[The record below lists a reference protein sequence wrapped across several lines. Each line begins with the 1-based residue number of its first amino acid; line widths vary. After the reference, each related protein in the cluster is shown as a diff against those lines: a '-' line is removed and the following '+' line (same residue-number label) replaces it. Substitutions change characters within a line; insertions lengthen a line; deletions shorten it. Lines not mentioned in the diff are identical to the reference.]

1 MLELRCLQCQWLW
14 EHVAESDKTMSTKH
28 VSWAFF
34 SVTREIF
41 AHCTPNIETQSFSHT
56 VSVFLLL
63 LFQFLGILNHP
74 ASRAIQNGSVK
85 ALKDTIMFYDWKE
98 LKIPS
103 FLHHD
108 VDPKDICHVALF
120 HAFEW
125 SITATI
131 QLAKCFPFLVSSNA
145 PHCTNPWS
153 VAAEWVSE
161 MLLSVGV
168 VCSSHPIPTV
178 IPGLFW
184 E

>member
-1 MLELRCLQCQWLW
+1 MST
-14 EHVAESDKTMSTKH
+14 EHVL
-28 VSWAFF
+28 WAFF
-34 SVTREIF
+34 PVTREIF
-41 AHCTPNIETQSFSHT
+41 APCSPNIETQSFSHT

-63 LFQFLGILNHP
+63 FEFLRILNHP

-85 ALKDTIMFYDWKE
+85 ALKDTIMFYYWKE
-98 LKIPS
+98 LKIPC

-108 VDPKDICHVALF
+108 EGPKDICHVALF
-120 HAFEW
+120 HAFEC

-131 QLAKCFPFLVSSNA
+131 QLEKCFPFLVSSNA

-168 VCSSHPIPTV
+168 ACSSNPIPTV
-178 IPGLFW
+178 IPDLCW

>member
-1 MLELRCLQCQWLW
+1 MFCELKPSQLPEKFFPIVLQIL
-14 EHVAESDKTMSTKH
+14 K
-28 VSWAFF
+28 
-34 SVTREIF
+34 
-41 AHCTPNIETQSFSHT
+41 PNPFPILF
-56 VSVFLLL
+56 VFLL

-74 ASRAIQNGSVK
+74 ASRAIQNGFVK
-85 ALKDTIMFYDWKE
+85 ALNDTIMFYYWKD
-98 LKIPS
+98 LKIPC

-108 VDPKDICHVALF
+108 EDPKDIFHIALF
-120 HAFEW
+120 HPFEC

-161 MLLSVGV
+161 MLLSVSV
-168 VCSSHPIPTV
+168 VYSSHFIPVV
-178 IPGLFW
+178 IP